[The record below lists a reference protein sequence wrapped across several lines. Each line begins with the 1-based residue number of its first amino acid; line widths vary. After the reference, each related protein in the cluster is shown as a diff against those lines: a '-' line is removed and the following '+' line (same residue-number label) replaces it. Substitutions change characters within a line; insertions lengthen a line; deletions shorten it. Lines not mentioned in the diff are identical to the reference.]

1 MTSTPRLAFGLT
13 CIGLLASMWLVR
25 PSDPWLI
32 QGWVA
37 SLWFV
42 AAWSV
47 PVVALLGR
55 AYSAA
60 ISAVIVLFATQ
71 VWFNVMFDDA
81 MVLVIKPI
89 VELPLAALGGW
100 LGYIVENHR
109 KRQAEQASLKEP
121 S

>member
-1 MTSTPRLAFGLT
+1 MTSTPRLAIGLT

-32 QGWVA
+32 QDWVT

-47 PVVALLGR
+47 PIVASLGR
-55 AYSAA
+55 AYA
-60 ISAVIVLFATQ
+60 AVIGAVVVLFATQ
-71 VWFNVMFDDA
+71 VWFYVMFDDA
-81 MVLVIKPI
+81 MIFVIKPL
-89 VELPLAALGGW
+89 VELPLSALGGW
-100 LGYIVENHR
+100 VGYLVESQR
-109 KRQAEQASLKEP
+109 KRQTEPAALKEP